1 MTTPHVVIIND
12 DCVASGGAAG
22 IALTSARVLH
32 ARGVRVSYLAGDAR
46 GGSVPQPESVL
57 SLSGRHIME
66 GARGAA
72 ALRGL
77 YDHNT
82 RRSLEQWIA
91 ANDSPQTI
99 YHLHNWHKV
108 LSPSVF
114 AALKPVQDRLFISTH
129 DYFLVCPN
137 GGQFNYSRHRACD
150 LRPMSS
156 ECVFTQCDRR
166 NYVHKLWRVARTA
179 MQNRVL
185 ELAQME
191 ATILAVHDGMVPYL
205 VGGGVAR
212 HRIHVLRN
220 PVIPWTRERVTAEY
234 NKEVLFVGRLER
246 DKGIDLLAAAA
257 HRAGAILTVVGDG
270 PLRRELALQYPD
282 VNFLGFRPPHEIATI
297 ARKARILVSPS
308 RWRETFG
315 LTTLEALTSGIPVV
329 VSQFALI
336 AGEVVEH
343 GFGRS
348 CNPYDQDELESTVKT
363 LLHDSETVAAMS
375 RRAFMAAPQLAT
387 TPEGWGNELLALY
400 TGRLSPRRGRTPHRP
415 FRSEPR
421 RMAPC

>member
-1 MTTPHVVIIND
+1 
-12 DCVASGGAAG
+12 
-22 IALTSARVLH
+22 
-32 ARGVRVSYLAGDAR
+32 
-46 GGSVPQPESVL
+46 
-57 SLSGRHIME
+57 
-66 GARGAA
+66 
-72 ALRGL
+72 
-77 YDHNT
+77 
-82 RRSLEQWIA
+82 
-91 ANDSPQTI
+91 
-99 YHLHNWHKV
+99 
-108 LSPSVF
+108 
-114 AALKPVQDRLFISTH
+114 
-129 DYFLVCPN
+129 
-137 GGQFNYSRHRACD
+137 
-150 LRPMSS
+150 
-156 ECVFTQCDRR
+156 
-166 NYVHKLWRVARTA
+166 
-179 MQNRVL
+179 
-185 ELAQME
+185 ME

-205 VGGGVAR
+205 VGGGIPR

-220 PVIPWTRERVTAEY
+220 PIVPWSRERITAER

-257 HRAGAILTVVGDG
+257 RHAGAILTVVGDG
-270 PLRRELALQYPD
+270 PLRKELALQYPE

-315 LTTLEALTSGIPVV
+315 LTTLEALTSGLPVV

-336 AGEVVEH
+336 AGEVAEH

-348 CNPYDQDELESTVKT
+348 CNPYDQDELASTVKT
-363 LLHDSETVAAMS
+363 LLLDSETVAAMS